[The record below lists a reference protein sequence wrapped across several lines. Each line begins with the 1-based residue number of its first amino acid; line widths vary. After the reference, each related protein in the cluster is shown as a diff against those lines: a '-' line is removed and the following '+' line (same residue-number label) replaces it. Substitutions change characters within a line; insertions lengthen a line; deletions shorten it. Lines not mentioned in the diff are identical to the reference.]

1 MSEEETEVKKIEW
14 EETKEEEAGGK
25 LKDDCEKLLLDKQ
38 YHERMIPWADLRQL
52 SSNNVDDIIKK
63 YANALKEDDIAVVKK
78 LVNPEK
84 LEELKKVA
92 DAIVKIKVK
101 KMKDS
106 ETRVSKPHHGTGCL
120 IQNPIPEVDT
130 FQKFAVMTNFH
141 VGILI
146 NTAFYTLAR
155 PE

>member
-1 MSEEETEVKKIEW
+1 
-14 EETKEEEAGGK
+14 
-25 LKDDCEKLLLDKQ
+25 
-38 YHERMIPWADLRQL
+38 MIPWADLRQL

-63 YANALKEDDIAVVKK
+63 YANALNKDDIAVVKK

-92 DAIVKIKVK
+92 DAIVKLRVRKT
-101 KMKDS
+101 KDS
-106 ETRVSKPHHGTGCL
+106 EPSLRNGTGCL
-120 IQNPIPEVDT
+120 IQNPTPEDDT

-146 NTAFYTLAR
+146 STTFYTLAR